1 MNCAVCGKFV
11 SPEEHRERYEEL
23 KKMGVIPM
31 MISMCKECR
40 ESDDPWK
47 ANKFLKLRK

>member
-11 SPEEHRERYEEL
+11 SIEEHRERYEEL
-23 KKMGVIPM
+23 KKTGVIPM